1 MKRLVLLGSTGSIG
15 EQTLSVVADF
25 PERFRVTALAAGRN
39 VARLAEQVR
48 RFHPERVAV
57 AEETRRA
64 RSCGLCRER
73 KQALSSF
80 GKDLARRAKSKCEHE
95 FNALGHDLDE
105 MTNEARM
112 SEEKAQRAMIDAAR

>member
-48 RFHPERVAV
+48 RFRPERVAV
-57 AEETRRA
+57 ALGKRADVVTFGYGRDADERMLRAIASTPDHYYYCSDGDQLVTRMTTAATSVTLSFRA
-64 RSCGLCRER
+64 RES
-73 KQALSSF
+73 ATASLSR
-80 GKDLARRAKSKCEHE
+80 L
-95 FNALGHDLDE
+95 
-105 MTNEARM
+105 
-112 SEEKAQRAMIDAAR
+112 